1 MIRLARVSWH
11 STATWAT
18 PFTETLICVGPP
30 GGDPGEG
37 TNTTAPPPTPTEDPA
52 TVVPQPNGDYCEGV
66 SIQEGIALRDLY
78 VLNPFINEQCT
89 NLLLDIAY
97 CVAAVG
103 DINTYI
109 SYPSSTSLLYKLTS
123 ATCPATTQTLPTVES
138 IIIPRVKLP
147 IAPGTSPDREGYVDY
162 FPIPA
167 IVEPGQVIISDYIN
181 SCDFATTAYE
191 VSLDDFLSWNPSLA
205 SIDPPPIIEDYCL
218 EYYADHPYP
227 GTISTCTCFT
237 AVDGRDVGLQLCSDI
252 AYDFD
257 ITVDQVTSW
266 NPWIGADCDT
276 RVYSS
281 LSMSDSRA
289 LCVGVSDTISL
300 LTTTLP
306 TSTVQ

>member
-1 MIRLARVSWH
+1 M
-11 STATWAT
+11 
-18 PFTETLICVGPP
+18 
-30 GGDPGEG
+30 
-37 TNTTAPPPTPTEDPA
+37 
-52 TVVPQPNGDYCEGV
+52 
-66 SIQEGIALRDLY
+66 
-78 VLNPFINEQCT
+78 
-89 NLLLDIAY
+89 
-97 CVAAVG
+97 
-103 DINTYI
+103 
-109 SYPSSTSLLYKLTS
+109 KS
-123 ATCPATTQTLPTVES
+123 A
-138 IIIPRVKLP
+138 
-147 IAPGTSPDREGYVDY
+147 
-162 FPIPA
+162 
-167 IVEPGQVIISDYIN
+167 
-181 SCDFATTAYE
+181 
-191 VSLDDFLSWNPSLA
+191 
-205 SIDPPPIIEDYCL
+205 PIIEDYSL